1 MAMNRFGRVGVLM
14 GGPSSERQISLKSGQ
29 AVCAG
34 LSQAGCENVAIDILS
49 DDVKACR
56 QQIAEAAIDCAFI
69 ALHGRFGEDGQI
81 QQVLESMGIPY
92 TGSGS
97 SASRLAM
104 DKEASRMLFEKAG
117 LTVPRGVS
125 LGRQEAAVIS
135 ERVNDLGL
143 PLVVK
148 PVCGGSS
155 IGLSIVESLSGLGPA
170 LQQAFDLDARVVV
183 EEYVRG
189 RELTVAILDDRALPV
204 IEIIPKNRFFDFQA
218 KYQPGMTEY
227 KVPAE
232 LDTGVA
238 AACQAAALAAHRAL
252 GCSGCSRVDLI
263 LDAANRIY
271 VLELNNIPGMTQT
284 SLLPKAARL
293 EGMDFSGLCLRL
305 LELAYEKK

>member
-1 MAMNRFGRVGVLM
+1 MAMKRFGRVGVLM

-34 LSQAGCENVAIDILS
+34 LSQAGCQIVAIDILS

-56 QQIAEAAIDCAFI
+56 QQIADAAIDCAFI

-81 QQVLESMGIPY
+81 KQVLESMGIPY
-92 TGSGS
+92 TGSASG
-97 SASRLAM
+97 ASRLAM
-104 DKEASRMLFEKAG
+104 DKEASRALFEKAG

-125 LGRQEAAVIS
+125 LGRQESASAAGLVK
-135 ERVNDLGL
+135 DLPM

-155 IGLSIVESLSGLGPA
+155 IGLSIVESADGLAPA
-170 LQQAFDLDARVVV
+170 LQQAFELDERVVV
-183 EEYVRG
+183 EEFISG
-189 RELTVAILDDRALPV
+189 RELTVAILDGRALAV

-218 KYQPGMTEY
+218 KYQPGLTEY

-232 LDTGVA
+232 LDPGVA

-252 GCSGCSRVDLI
+252 GCFGCSRVDLI
-263 LDAANRIY
+263 LGPGGRIY

-293 EGMDFSGLCLRL
+293 EGMDFSRLCLRL